1 MKANPKHPIADVFE
15 IETGSTPSTSIP
27 AYWNGTYPWITPTD
41 LSKLQGHLIN
51 DTQRM
56 LSKAGLENCSA
67 NTVPEKSIIISTR
80 APIGYVA
87 VLGKPMAFNQGC
99 KALVPKVAETIDSLY
114 IYYQLLTKVDEM
126 NRLGSG
132 STFKEISKE
141 KLGSIKITLPPL
153 PIQKRIAAIL
163 EKADAAREKRRQA
176 NQLTEQFLQS
186 TFLEMFGDPV
196 TNPKGWEVVDLESV
210 CEINPRMTNTNGDDF
225 DVTFVPMSAVDD
237 VEGGIVSPEIRKYSE
252 VRKGY
257 TYFKNGDVLFAKITP
272 CMENGK
278 AAVARNLTNDT
289 GFGSTE
295 FHVIR
300 PGERILSD
308 FIFGFIRRDAFR
320 KDAAKHMGG
329 TAGQQRVPTD
339 YVKQVRIIV
348 PPFSLQQKFA
358 ALVEKVEALR
368 VKQRAS
374 EMELENLFQSLMQR
388 AFKGDLV

>member
-1 MKANPKHPIADVFE
+1 
-15 IETGSTPSTSIP
+15 
-27 AYWNGTYPWITPTD
+27 
-41 LSKLQGHLIN
+41 
-51 DTQRM
+51 M

-295 FHVIR
+295 FHVI
-300 PGERILSD
+300 LS
-308 FIFGFIRRDAFR
+308 FSSVTANAF
-320 KDAAKHMGG
+320 
-329 TAGQQRVPTD
+329 
-339 YVKQVRIIV
+339 
-348 PPFSLQQKFA
+348 
-358 ALVEKVEALR
+358 
-368 VKQRAS
+368 
-374 EMELENLFQSLMQR
+374 
-388 AFKGDLV
+388 

>member
-1 MKANPKHPIADVFE
+1 
-15 IETGSTPSTSIP
+15 
-27 AYWNGTYPWITPTD
+27 
-41 LSKLQGHLIN
+41 
-51 DTQRM
+51 
-56 LSKAGLENCSA
+56 
-67 NTVPEKSIIISTR
+67 
-80 APIGYVA
+80 
-87 VLGKPMAFNQGC
+87 MAFNQGC